1 MIFKKKEEKE
11 ITSKQVSNM
20 AKITLSE
27 SQLRSIIEEAVN
39 NELQRVDEGF
49 FDTMKNMGRAIGGAF
64 RGDAQ
69 RAGNAMAGAGRSMMN
84 GVGNAGRAIGNAGR
98 AAGRAVGNAGRAVGN
113 AVGNA
118 GRAVGNAAN
127 NAMQYGKDRVE
138 SIKGQYN
145 AYQDYSKIE
154 NLLNT
159 INELQADGVLHGP
172 KMEQAIA
179 VITSQLKGAM
189 SRSKGRATSYRN

>member
-1 MIFKKKEEKE
+1 
-11 ITSKQVSNM
+11 M

-39 NELQRVDEGF
+39 DELQRIDEGF

-64 RGDAQ
+64 RGDAR

-118 GRAVGNAAN
+118 AN
-127 NAMQYGKDRVE
+127 NAVQYGKDRFD

-189 SRSKGRATSYRN
+189 NRSKGRATSYRN